1 MEKKLKIIENEV
13 MIPDFVMPFR
23 RNVFLDY
30 ASLGAPV
37 SFVANSFDT
46 RIINMFKKPITLYL
60 WLVDVDGCVDTFSAR
75 IRHSIHHSTLI

>member
-13 MIPDFVMPFR
+13 MIPDFVMPFS
-23 RNVFLDY
+23 RNFLLDY

-46 RIINMFKKPITLYL
+46 RIINNMFKKPMYL
-60 WLVDVDGCVDTFSAR
+60 WLVDVDG
-75 IRHSIHHSTLI
+75 